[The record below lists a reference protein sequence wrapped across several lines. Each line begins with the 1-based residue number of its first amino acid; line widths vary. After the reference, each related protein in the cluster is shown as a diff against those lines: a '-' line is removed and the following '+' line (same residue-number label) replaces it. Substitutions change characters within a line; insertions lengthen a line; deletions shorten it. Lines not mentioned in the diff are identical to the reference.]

1 MTRSTRPGPAW
12 AGERDRS
19 HEMENRLTI
28 ERPEFTLFP
37 VINNSVFC
45 VLSDPCAVHPGFTRM
60 PHTTRVCCVWW
71 NRSIVGSLAGH
82 QLWGIVYY
90 YYLLIDSNFELFSL
104 VSLISLSCFLGLL
117 VSTCR
122 SRASGCTSARNV
134 ATSTLST
141 SKASVCRVTSS
152 TGTKPSNCKLLL
164 FSIPAVFVCVYN
176 YYPRLL
182 LLLFP
187 SCVGVRVERRSR
199 SSHKHRQ
206 ESLCCCYR
214 RRS

>member
-1 MTRSTRPGPAW
+1 
-12 AGERDRS
+12 
-19 HEMENRLTI
+19 MENRLTI

-104 VSLISLSCFLGLL
+104 VSLVFLSCFLGLP

-122 SRASGCTSARNV
+122 SRASGCTLARNV

-164 FSIPAVFVCVYN
+164 FLFPQFLCVSVQLLPSTTAVVVFVVCRR
-176 YYPRLL
+176 PSGEKKPIITQAPTSISLL
-182 LLLFP
+182 LLSP
-187 SCVGVRVERRSR
+187 SELSAAII
-199 SSHKHRQ
+199 
-206 ESLCCCYR
+206 
-214 RRS
+214 

>member
-1 MTRSTRPGPAW
+1 
-12 AGERDRS
+12 
-19 HEMENRLTI
+19 MENRLTI

-37 VINNSVFC
+37 VINNSFFC

-71 NRSIVGSLAGH
+71 NRSIVGSLAGP

-104 VSLISLSCFLGLL
+104 VSLKSLSPVFLGLP

-122 SRASGCTSARNV
+122 SRASGCTSARNA

-164 FSIPAVFVCVYN
+164 FLFPQLLCVSIQLLPSTPAVVVSVVC
-176 YYPRLL
+176 RR
-182 LLLFP
+182 P
-187 SCVGVRVERRSR
+187 SGEKKPIIT
-199 SSHKHRQ
+199 HKHRQ